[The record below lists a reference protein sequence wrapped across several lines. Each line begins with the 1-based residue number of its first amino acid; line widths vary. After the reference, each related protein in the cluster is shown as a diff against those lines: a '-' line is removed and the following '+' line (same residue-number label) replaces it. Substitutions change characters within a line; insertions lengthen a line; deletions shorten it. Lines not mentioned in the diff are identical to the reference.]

1 MEATSTIGLKIKDR
15 EAFGTFCATLS
26 EDHIAFTHAG
36 FYTILLSQAQLE
48 ELPGQSHK
56 MLEKLK
62 HKKLIELFPVTSIGK
77 RPPLPS
83 PQEAEKLLRKF
94 TKQLAKGASC
104 R

>member
-1 MEATSTIGLKIKDR
+1 MHSASTVGLKISNRD
-15 EAFGTFCATLS
+15 AFGAFCAALS
-26 EDHIAFTHAG
+26 EDHVTFTHAG

-62 HKKLIELFPVTSIGK
+62 HKKLIELFPLTSIGK

-94 TKQLAKGASC
+94 TKRLSKGASC